1 MSKTWDD
8 LRSCVTIWEMA
19 GNTEKSRDMTIL
31 SFEKNIFLTAI
42 LSIRIIVYTIC
53 NKRRIKRGKPP
64 KTLDFQRFFNR
75 NENEH
80 RYQHILT
87 SGTSCVNS
95 QSVITQRYS
104 VIFFAQNKRRNPVNT
119 SVTRFFKERYR
130 MENYYFKSN

>member
-31 SFEKNIFLTAI
+31 SFEKKIFLTSI
-42 LSIRIIVYTIC
+42 LSMKRIVYTIC
-53 NKRRIKRGKPP
+53 NKRSRKRGKPP

-87 SGTSCVNS
+87 SGTLCVNRK
-95 QSVITQRYS
+95 SVITQRYS
-104 VIFFAQNKRRNPVNT
+104 VIFLCKNK
-119 SVTRFFKERYR
+119 
-130 MENYYFKSN
+130 

>member
-8 LRSCVTIWEMA
+8 LKSCVSIWEMA
-19 GNTEKSRDMTIL
+19 GNTGKSRDMAIL
-31 SFEKNIFLTAI
+31 SFEKRIFLTAI
-42 LSIRIIVYTIC
+42 LSMRIIVYTIFD
-53 NKRRIKRGKPP
+53 NRRMERGKPP

-87 SGTSCVNS
+87 SGTLCVNR

-104 VIFFAQNKRRNPVNT
+104 VIFLHKNKRRNPVNT
-119 SVTRFFKERYR
+119 SVTRFSQSVTKRK
-130 MENYYFKSN
+130 NSIQKL